1 MAATAEEAKAEL
13 KTNVHLRGKDEGIT
27 KALLAEKAD
36 LVEAEVTDEKTRRN
50 QS

>member
-1 MAATAEEAKAEL
+1 LRIRCQQLL
-13 KTNVHLRGKDEGIT
+13 KRLRLSCSGGKT

>member
-1 MAATAEEAKAEL
+1 MSATAEEAKAEL
-13 KTNVHLRGKDEGIT
+13 QRGKT